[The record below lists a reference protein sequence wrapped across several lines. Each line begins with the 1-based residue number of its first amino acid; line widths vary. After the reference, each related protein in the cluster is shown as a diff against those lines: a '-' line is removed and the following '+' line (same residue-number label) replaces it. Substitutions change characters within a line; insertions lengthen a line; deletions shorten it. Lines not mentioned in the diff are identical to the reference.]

1 MYVCCVCCVCVVRV
15 CVLSVCLCVCCVCVC
30 VCVYKHCVYV
40 LCVYY
45 VCSSSGCC
53 LGRRR
58 SRRPCVDMM
67 YRQAGGA
74 EDIEPLFEKLFK
86 LGPDA
91 RTTALFVFISVCA
104 HARV

>member
-1 MYVCCVCCVCVVRV
+1 
-15 CVLSVCLCVCCVCVC
+15 
-30 VCVYKHCVYV
+30 
-40 LCVYY
+40 
-45 VCSSSGCC
+45 
-53 LGRRR
+53 
-58 SRRPCVDMM
+58 MM